1 MPDSNAIS
9 PSAEF
14 VALCQTE
21 IAWLREG
28 LGADRG
34 AVYLA
39 TSSQDDA
46 AAPTLIPVAVYPEGS
61 TDRDRPR
68 PNLTLPMGDDRL
80 AGADDA
86 GRVEPRSLP
95 ETISGTTSGTTP
107 IDADALAR
115 GKESEAA
122 DSHQVVLPML
132 HEGLVLGLL
141 MAGRSTRDWSSQ
153 ELQQIERAAQSL
165 TWACALDRRQM
176 WTQRKLEAYQ
186 QQQLRQRERLHDWLH
201 QVRNPLTALRTF
213 GKLLQ
218 KRLRGDGN
226 EELAANLLRESERL
240 QELLAK
246 ADAAIDVTNEVGATP
261 VALSGASA
269 ALLPSRPA
277 MALDIATELEPLLV
291 STRAIARE
299 RGLQFV
305 SEVPPGLPPVWGDR
319 QSLQEIMNNLLD
331 NALKYTPAGGGV
343 GVQAGLERPS
353 GNGGTWQGI
362 AVCDNGPGIP
372 PEDWEHL
379 FERRYRGVQA
389 AGPLPGTG
397 LGLAIAKELAVQMGG
412 DIELLPSER
421 GATFVLWLP
430 ATNVGTAETIANP

>member
-39 TSSQDDA
+39 HSQGDET
-46 AAPTLIPVAVYPEGS
+46 APTLVPVAIYPEGS
-61 TDRDRPR
+61 TDAERPR
-68 PNLTLPMGDDRL
+68 ANPTLPMGLDRPVNGDTL
-80 AGADDA
+80 ASDGDR
-86 GRVEPRSLP
+86 GSLQSLP
-95 ETISGTTSGTTP
+95 GTIP
-107 IDADALAR
+107 VDALVR
-115 GKESEAA
+115 GWEVEAA
-122 DSHQVVLPML
+122 DAHQVVLPML

-141 MAGRSTRDWSSQ
+141 MAGRAARDWSSQ

-176 WTQRKLEAYQ
+176 WTQRKLQAYQ
-186 QQQLRQRERLHDWLH
+186 QQQRQQRERLHDWLH

-218 KRLRGDGN
+218 KRLRGDAN
-226 EELAANLLRESERL
+226 EELAINLLRESDRL

-246 ADAAIDVTNEVGATP
+246 ADAAIDVTHDATASP
-261 VALSGASA
+261 PALSGSPA
-269 ALLPSRPA
+269 ALLPARPA
-277 MALDIATELEPLLV
+277 MALDIARELEPLLA
-291 STRAIARE
+291 STQAIARE
-299 RGLQFV
+299 RGLQFA

-343 GVQAGLERPS
+343 GVRAGLERARATGS
-353 GNGGTWQGI
+353 TWQGI

-372 PEDWEHL
+372 LEDRERL
-379 FERRYRGVQA
+379 FERRYRGIQA
-389 AGPLPGTG
+389 DGPLPGTG
-397 LGLAIAKELAVQMGG
+397 LGLAIAKELAMQMGG

-430 ATNVGTAETIANP
+430 ATNSEPAATA